1 MRVNEADEGP
11 GATSW
16 LWGATTGP
24 QGALSESL
32 SMGLGLKISLGPA
45 DGDLL
50 TEPTFS
56 QGGVYTPTIQK
67 NVNKNKNYNII
78 IIQNNN

>member
-11 GATSW
+11 GATSR
-16 LWGATTGP
+16 LRGATTGT
-24 QGALSESL
+24 QGAKSESL
-32 SMGLGLKISLGPA
+32 SMGLGLISLGPA

-78 IIQNNN
+78 II